1 MGKLG
6 SGGGKAENIVRYIV
20 FQMVICCKKKKIKL
34 REIGSVRRATPNR
47 MVKGRPYSGDILAVD
62 LKEVRQCLLFVS
74 S

>member
-1 MGKLG
+1 
-6 SGGGKAENIVRYIV
+6 
-20 FQMVICCKKKKIKL
+20 MVICCKKKKIKL
-34 REIGSVRRATPNR
+34 REIGSVKRATPNR